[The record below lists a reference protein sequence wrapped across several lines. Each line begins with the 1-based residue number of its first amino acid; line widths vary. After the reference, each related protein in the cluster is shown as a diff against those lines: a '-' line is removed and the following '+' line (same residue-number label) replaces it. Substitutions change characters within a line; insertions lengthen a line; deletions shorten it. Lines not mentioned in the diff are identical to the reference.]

1 MMSIDALKKLWKQA
15 FGDDDGFLSLFFATA
30 YVPQRCRY
38 ITVDGQLAAALYW
51 FDCSY
56 NGTKCAYIYAVAT
69 APAFRGQGL
78 CRRLMDDT
86 HEALQAQN
94 YAGAILVPGE
104 PGLFEMYRKLGYR
117 VMSGVE
123 SISCPAGAP
132 TDVQEASIEAYA
144 AKRRSLLPPGG
155 VLQENE
161 NLRFL
166 SGYARLYTGKDFALA
181 ALRDGEKLVGLKL
194 LGNTDAAPG
203 IVAALGCKE
212 GRFRIPG
219 SVPFAMYHPLSDT
232 PAPTYFGLAFD

>member
-1 MMSIDALKKLWKQA
+1 MNIDALKKLWKQA
-15 FGDDDGFLSLFFATA
+15 FGDEDAFLDLFFTTA
-30 YVPQRCRY
+30 YAAGRCRWLEAE
-38 ITVDGQLAAALYW
+38 GRPAAALYW
-51 FDCSY
+51 FDCSC
-56 NGTKCAYIYAVAT
+56 NGAKYAYIYAVAT
-69 APAFRGQGL
+69 DTAFRGQGL
-78 CRRLMDDT
+78 CRRLMDET
-86 HEALQAQN
+86 HAVLQAQG

-104 PGLFEMYRKLGYR
+104 PGLFEMYAKMGYR

-123 SISCPAGAP
+123 SISCTAGAP

-181 ALRDGEKLVGLKL
+181 ALRDGEKLVGLEL
-194 LGNTDAAPG
+194 LGDSDAAPG

-219 SVPFAMYHPLSDT
+219 SVPFAMYHPLSDA